1 MNNLG
6 SRTIETDRLIL
17 KAQTMQEQQYLWSVL
32 MIPEVNRYYLTVPVS
47 LREKLKDWDKQEKYY
62 LEDMKHANDLDV
74 YKWSMFIKDT
84 GECIGRV
91 TCQNSDVDDPAIR
104 DVGWYIDPKYQ
115 GMGYGT
121 EAAKAMIEYMF
132 NEVGIDEIRTGAA
145 IINPASW
152 KIMARLGF
160 ERTDDTKMVQY
171 TYLDELVEVYQ
182 YVLTKKMFYELD
194 SKRVLK

>member
-1 MNNLG
+1 
-6 SRTIETDRLIL
+6 
-17 KAQTMQEQQYLWSVL
+17 

-91 TCQNSDVDDPAIR
+91 TCQNSDVDDLAIR

-121 EAAKAMIEYMF
+121 EAAKAMIDYMF

-194 SKRVLK
+194 SKRLLK